1 MNDTKESTLDKID
14 MKTEQILNY
23 IINREKEKGVSTPP
37 NTQILNANNP
47 ILYLDPNQYYDVSI
61 VLVGSV
67 TSDVVVRIDSKIKE
81 GITNASNVNLNNTNS
96 GYILKGIK
104 VSSIGVI
111 ASTIGSVSVYVSY
124 IGYHDYKMPEFRV
137 L

>member
-1 MNDTKESTLDKID
+1 MDKNEILLNNID
-14 MKTEQILNY
+14 KKAEEILNY
-23 IINREKEKGVSTPP
+23 IVNENKDKGISTPP
-37 NTQILNANNP
+37 NTQILNSNNT
-47 ILYLDPNQYYDVSI
+47 ILYLDPSQYYDVSI

-81 GITNASNVNLNNTNS
+81 GITNASNVNLNNTNN
-96 GYILKGIK
+96 GYILKGAR

-124 IGYHDYKMPEFRV
+124 IGYKDYKMPEFRV